1 MPRICFKPQNK
12 CLDVSE
18 SETVYRAS
26 LKLGISIDSICGGLG
41 ICGKCRV
48 KVLKNGLS
56 EPSER
61 ELRILGLENI
71 RKGFRLACQAK
82 VLSYTEVEIPAKRVL
97 TTVIMGYEPEISL
110 EPAVVKMMI
119 KREQVTLTSK
129 HASTLETIEKAVGKE
144 ICTSLN
150 TLKTLAKELPGKLC
164 LIIYRYKNSDE
175 LIDVFPEEIKP
186 YGLALDLG
194 TTKIAMYLV
203 DLESG
208 KTLVAEAFENPQVI
222 YGDDVISRIAYAKDH
237 GVKEMQKMLIK
248 EINNFLVK
256 LYKTREF
263 NPRNIVEVVAVGN
276 AVMHHIFLG
285 INTEKLGKAPYEVVV
300 RKPLVL
306 TASELELAVNSKA
319 KIYMPPL
326 VRGFIG
332 SDSLMGVLL
341 LKLAERKGTYMFL
354 DIGTNTEVYISKN
367 GEIFAASTAS
377 GPAFEGGHIKHGMKA
392 FEGAIDHVTIDPE
405 TLDPEISVIGN
416 ILPAGI
422 CGSGII
428 DAIAEMLKAKIIDHT
443 GKFTIKNHKRI
454 RYYYSEGYAYILAFK
469 NETSIGE
476 DIVITQKD
484 IREVQKAKAA
494 IQTAYKILSSKLG
507 VSRKNIDEIYVAG
520 SFGFYMNPEN
530 AITIG
535 LLPEVNA
542 NKVRI
547 VGNTAGSGA
556 RVLLK
561 NIKWRTK
568 AEKIAKNIN
577 YVELAAEP
585 EFSKIFVSTT
595 YFPSGYIEDYPR
607 TIRKLGLKYIK
618 RDN

>member
-1 MPRICFKPQNK
+1 MPKICFKPQNK
-12 CLDVSE
+12 CVNVGKG
-18 SETVYRAS
+18 ETIYKATM
-26 LKLGISIDSICGGLG
+26 KLGINIDSVCGGLG

-48 KVLKNGLS
+48 KVLENGLS
-56 EPSER
+56 EPNKR
-61 ELRILGLENI
+61 ELEILGLKNI

-82 VLSYTEVEIPAKRVL
+82 ILNYTEVEIPAKRVFI
-97 TTVIMGYEPEISL
+97 TVIMGYEPKIPL
-110 EPAVVKMMI
+110 EPSVNKVII

-129 HASTLETIEKAVGKE
+129 HASTLETIEKAIGKE
-144 ICTSLN
+144 VSVSLN
-150 TLKTLAKELPGKLC
+150 TLRTLAKELPVKLC
-164 LIIYRYKNSDE
+164 LIMYKYKNLNE
-175 LIDVFPEEIKP
+175 LIDVFPEEVKP

-208 KTLVAEAFENPQVI
+208 KTLIAEAFENPQVI
-222 YGDDVISRIAYAKDH
+222 YGDDVISRIAYIKER

-248 EINNFLVK
+248 EINSFLVK
-256 LYKTREF
+256 LYKTRGIS
-263 NPRNIVEVVAVGN
+263 PRNIVEVVAVGN
-276 AVMHHIFLG
+276 TVMHHIFLG
-285 INTEKLGKAPYEVVV
+285 ISTEKLCKAPYEIVV
-300 RKPLVL
+300 RKPLIL
-306 TASELELAVNSKA
+306 TASEIGLAVNSKA

-367 GEIFAASTAS
+367 GKIFAASTAS
-377 GPAFEGGHIKHGMKA
+377 GPAFEGGHIKYGMKA
-392 FEGAIDHVTIDPE
+392 YEGAIDHVTIDPE
-405 TLDPEISVIGN
+405 TLEPKISVIGN
-416 ILPAGI
+416 TLPAGI

-428 DAIAEMLKAKIIDHT
+428 DSIAEMLKAKIIDHT
-443 GKFTIKNHKRI
+443 GKFIIKNHKRI

-494 IQTAYKILSSKLG
+494 IQTAYKILLSKLG
-507 VSRKNIDEIYVAG
+507 VSRKSIDEIYVAG

-530 AITIG
+530 AIIIG
-535 LLPEVNA
+535 LLPEINA

-561 NIKWRTK
+561 NVKWRIK
-568 AEKIAKNIN
+568 AENIVKNIN

-585 EFSKIFVSTT
+585 EFSKIYVNAT
-595 YFPSGYIEDYPR
+595 YFPSGYIEDYAK
-607 TIRKLGLKYIK
+607 TVKKLGIKYIK
-618 RDN
+618 TR